1 MLFDKASKGDNSSKK
16 LFLAGCKLIGL
27 LEEDLETWY
36 KFKKARSKVD
46 EKTIQSKI
54 KDRDLARKKGD
65 YKLADNIRKEL
76 ESKGVIIED
85 KDNKTIWKYK

>member
-1 MLFDKASKGDNSSKK
+1 MQTYW
-16 LFLAGCKLIGL
+16 L
-27 LEEDLETWY
+27 LEEDLETWN
-36 KFKKARSKVD
+36 KFKKTISKID

-54 KDRDLARKKGD
+54 KDRDHARKKGD

-76 ESKGVIIED
+76 ESSGVIIED